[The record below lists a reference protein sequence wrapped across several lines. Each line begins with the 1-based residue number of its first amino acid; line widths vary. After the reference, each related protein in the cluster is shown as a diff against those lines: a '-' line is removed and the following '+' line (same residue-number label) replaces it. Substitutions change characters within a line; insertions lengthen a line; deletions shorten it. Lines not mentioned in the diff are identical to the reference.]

1 MISFQVVNLHWIY
14 TYIPICYVC
23 TKKLKFTTD
32 NPIIIKLTMN
42 ISIDHKSHIPLHI
55 QAELLLRELIK
66 DPAYQAGKLLPNE
79 VDLAKKLAISRTTLR
94 QALNK
99 LVYEELLVRKKGY
112 GTKVAPSKIS
122 SKSMNWLSFS
132 QEMKARGIP
141 VKNYELH
148 VSWVYPDEQIA
159 NLFDI
164 KTDKKILKL
173 ERLRGGA
180 EGAFVYFISY
190 FHPRI
195 GLTGEEDFK
204 QPLYEMLETEHSVIA
219 NLSKEEISAITAN
232 KFIAGKLEVETG
244 SPILFRKRFVYDQGD
259 RAMEY
264 NLGYYNAESFIYT
277 VESRRNH

>member
-1 MISFQVVNLHWIY
+1 
-14 TYIPICYVC
+14 
-23 TKKLKFTTD
+23 
-32 NPIIIKLTMN
+32 MN

-141 VKNYELH
+141 VRNYELH
-148 VSWVYPDEQIA
+148 LSWVYPDEQIA

-173 ERLRGGA
+173 ERLRGGSD
-180 EGAFVYFISY
+180 GAFVYFISY

-259 RAMEY
+259 RAIEY